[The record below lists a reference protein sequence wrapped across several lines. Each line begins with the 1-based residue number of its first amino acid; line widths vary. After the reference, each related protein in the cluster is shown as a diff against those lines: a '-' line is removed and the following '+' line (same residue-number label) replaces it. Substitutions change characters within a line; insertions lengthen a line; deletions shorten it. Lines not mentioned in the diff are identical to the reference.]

1 VGQVG
6 EVLTLGIKD
15 FAAKCGLQTAFIGL
29 SGGIDS
35 AVVAALAV
43 RALGP
48 HRVVGVS
55 MPSRYS
61 SRGSVDDAR
70 VLAKNLGIELRSA
83 PIAGVY
89 RAFLQTL
96 GGDWGKGSPDLGE
109 QNLQARA
116 RGVILMGLANKAHRG
131 FVLTTGNMSELA
143 VGYCTL
149 YGDMCGALA
158 PLADAPKRLVYQL
171 AAWLNA
177 DRELVPRNTISK
189 APSAELKP
197 GQKDQDDLP
206 PYDQVDDA
214 LEAWVQSHLD
224 PARVARVVGDRRV
237 AETLLDRMDSSEF
250 KRRQAPPCLKI
261 SSKAFG
267 VGRRMPIAKAG
278 WRVRAG
284 L

>member
-1 VGQVG
+1 MGQCG

-15 FAAKCGLQTAFIGL
+15 FADKCGLQTAFLGL

-61 SRGSVDDAR
+61 SSGSVDDAKA
-70 VLAKNLGIELRSA
+70 LAKNLGIELKTV
-83 PIAGVY
+83 PIAGIY
-89 RAFLQTL
+89 QSFLQAF
-96 GGDWGKGSPDLGE
+96 GGDWGKGTPDLAE

-116 RGVILMGLANKAHRG
+116 RGAILMSLSNKSHRG
-131 FVLTTGNMSELA
+131 FVLTTGNKSELA

-171 AAWLNA
+171 AAWLNV
-177 DRELVPRNTISK
+177 DREIIPRASITK

-206 PYDQVDDA
+206 PYDQIDDA
-214 LEAWVQSHLD
+214 LEAWVQ
-224 PARVARVVGDRRV
+224 ARLAGKIATAVGDKKV
-237 AETLLDRMDSSEF
+237 AETLLDRMDWSEF
-250 KRRQAPPCLKI
+250 KRRQAPPSLKI

-267 VGRRMPIAKAG
+267 IGRRMPIAKAG

>member
-1 VGQVG
+1 M
-6 EVLTLGIKD
+6 
-15 FAAKCGLQTAFIGL
+15 A
-29 SGGIDS
+29 
-35 AVVAALAV
+35 
-43 RALGP
+43 
-48 HRVVGVS
+48 
-55 MPSRYS
+55 
-61 SRGSVDDAR
+61 
-70 VLAKNLGIELRSA
+70 
-83 PIAGVY
+83 
-89 RAFLQTL
+89 
-96 GGDWGKGSPDLGE
+96 E

-131 FVLTTGNMSELA
+131 FVLTTGNKSELA

-158 PLADAPKRLVYQL
+158 PLADAPKRLVYEL

-177 DRELVPRNTISK
+177 DRELIPRNTITK

-197 GQKDQDDLP
+197 DQKDQDDLP

-214 LEAWVQSHLD
+214 LEAWVQSRLE
-224 PARVARVVGDRRV
+224 PGKVARAVGDRAV
-237 AETLLDRMDSSEF
+237 AETLLDRMDWSEF
-250 KRRQAPPCLKI
+250 KRRQAPPSIKI